1 MPAMVKIYKVL
12 AIAGSLEVSL
22 FDFIKEEAIDAQI
35 NIHNDNIPGVC
46 STLQKSG
53 ESKASAIIGIVKG
66 KQLEPFI
73 QGQDMFYVK
82 NGDSVVEEATPITTI
97 DDIVTS
103 TELARPK
110 EIRSLN
116 IYIITNE

>member
-1 MPAMVKIYKVL
+1 MVKTYKVL
-12 AIAGSLEVSL
+12 AITKSLEVSL
-22 FDFIKEEAIDAQI
+22 FDFIKEEVIDAQI

-66 KQLEPFI
+66 KQLETFI
-73 QGQDMFYVK
+73 QGQDMFYVR
-82 NGDSVVEEATPITTI
+82 NGGSVVEEAKPLTTI

-103 TELARPK
+103 TELKNTK

>member
-1 MPAMVKIYKVL
+1 MVKIYKIL
-12 AIAGSLEVSL
+12 AISEVLGVSL

-66 KQLEPFI
+66 KQLEPFT
-73 QGQDMFYVK
+73 QGQDMFYVRD
-82 NGDSVVEEATPITTI
+82 GGSVVEEAKPITTI

-103 TELARPK
+103 TELDNPK
-110 EIRSLN
+110 EIPGLN
-116 IYIITNE
+116 IHIITTE

>member
-1 MPAMVKIYKVL
+1 MHAMVKIYKVL
-12 AIAGSLEVSL
+12 AITKSLEVLL
-22 FDFIKEEAIDAQI
+22 FDCITEEAINAQI
-35 NIHNDNIPGVC
+35 NMRNNSIPGVY

-53 ESKASAIIGIVKG
+53 ESKAFAIIGIVKG

-73 QGQDMFYVK
+73 QGQDMFYVR
-82 NGDSVVEEATPITTI
+82 NGGSVVEEAKPLTTI

>member
-1 MPAMVKIYKVL
+1 MVKIYKVL
-12 AIAGSLEVSL
+12 AISEVLGVSL
-22 FDFIKEEAIDAQI
+22 FDLIKEEAIDATI
-35 NIHNDNIPGVC
+35 NIHNNNIPGVC

-53 ESKASAIIGIVKG
+53 ESQSSAIIGIVKG

-82 NGDSVVEEATPITTI
+82 NGGSVVEEATPITTI

>member
-1 MPAMVKIYKVL
+1 MVKIYKVL
-12 AIAGSLEVSL
+12 AISEVLGVSL

-46 STLQKSG
+46 STLQKLG
-53 ESKASAIIGIVKG
+53 EGEASAIIGVIKG
-66 KQLEPFI
+66 KQLEPFV

-103 TELARPK
+103 TELDNPK
-110 EIRSLN
+110 EIPGLN
-116 IYIITNE
+116 IHIITTE

>member
-1 MPAMVKIYKVL
+1 MVKTYKVL
-12 AIAGSLEVSL
+12 AITNSLEVSL
-22 FDFIKEEAIDAQI
+22 FDYILGKAIDAKIAIQ
-35 NIHNDNIPGVC
+35 NNRVPGVC

-103 TELARPK
+103 TELDNPK
-110 EIRSLN
+110 EIPGLN
-116 IYIITNE
+116 IHIITTE